1 MKATVIAVMVMADV
15 EARVAVD
22 GDSSTINESDGG
34 NGAAGSSQPT
44 NQPTH
49 PAGQQGRRSQFY
61 RDDGVKTLDQT
72 QSGQRGLPTISIEER
87 QTQNFLLSSKSL
99 WARSKPY
106 VGPADESK
114 NEPKTRDGWVLMQYL
129 YMPIKANYF

>member
-44 NQPTH
+44 NQPTLL
-49 PAGQQGRRSQFY
+49 GN
-61 RDDGVKTLDQT
+61 RDVAAN
-72 QSGQRGLPTISIEER
+72 SIETMGSR
-87 QTQNFLLSSKSL
+87 LLT
-99 WARSKPY
+99 KPNQGNG
-106 VGPADESK
+106 VFQPS
-114 NEPKTRDGWVLMQYL
+114 P
-129 YMPIKANYF
+129 